1 MELLVEASGDH
12 VYVPP
17 GRSTELFMVVLE
29 PIQMVSLATDTIGFG
44 LTIIPAET
52 LGDTHPLALVNTTE

>member
-1 MELLVEASGDH
+1 MELLVDASGDH

-17 GRSTELFMVVLE
+17 GRSTELFIVVLP
-29 PIQMVSLATDTIGFG
+29 PIQMVSLATVTTGLG

-52 LGDTHPLALVNTTE
+52 LGDTHPLELV

>member
-17 GRSTELFMVVLE
+17 GRSTELLIVVLE
-29 PIQMVSLATDTIGFG
+29 PMQMVSFATVTIGFG
-44 LTIIPAET
+44 LTIILADT
-52 LGDTHPLALVNTTE
+52 LGAIHPFELV